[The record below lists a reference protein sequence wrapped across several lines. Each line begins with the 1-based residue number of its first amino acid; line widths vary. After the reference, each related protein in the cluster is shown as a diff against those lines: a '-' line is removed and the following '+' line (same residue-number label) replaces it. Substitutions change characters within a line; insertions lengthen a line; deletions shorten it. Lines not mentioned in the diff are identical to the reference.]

1 MIGDIS
7 SAAAASAANTAS
19 AAGGLGSLGGE
30 AFLNLMV
37 AQLRYQNPMA
47 PSDPSSMMQQT
58 ATFTQVETMQK
69 LAALQQQMLGLQRAT
84 MAADMV
90 GKEVTVRGTD
100 GQDVTGVVDGVR
112 FTEVGPLLRIG
123 DEEFAVESVE
133 AFGAPAAAEAAAPV
147 PATTQ

>member
-1 MIGDIS
+1 MIGDIT

-19 AAGGLGSLGGE
+19 AAGGLGALGGE

-37 AQLRYQNPMA
+37 TQLRYQNPMA
-47 PSDPSSMMQQT
+47 PSDPSAMMQQT

-100 GQDVTGVVDGVR
+100 GADVTGTVDGVR
-112 FTEVGPLLRIG
+112 FTETGPLLRIG
-123 DEEFAVESVE
+123 DQEFAVESVE
-133 AFGAPAAAEAAAPV
+133 AFGTTAAPAAP
-147 PATTQ
+147 PATPAP